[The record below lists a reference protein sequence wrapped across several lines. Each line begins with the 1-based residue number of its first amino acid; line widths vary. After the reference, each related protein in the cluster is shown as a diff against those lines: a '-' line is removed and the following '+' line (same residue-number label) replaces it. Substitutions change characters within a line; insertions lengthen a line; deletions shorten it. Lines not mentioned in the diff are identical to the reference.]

1 MVDEAEAVVVGVG
14 DDGVDREVGDVALF
28 LPSSLSLFTM
38 PPSPSSWLKLGRE
51 PAFLSTN
58 LISNSKYVHDIWFA
72 KCTLSTQI
80 PWPYSTSRIGKV
92 RGDQTNYEL
101 ELKQE

>member
-1 MVDEAEAVVVGVG
+1 MYMIFGICFAYQ
-14 DDGVDREVGDVALF
+14 
-28 LPSSLSLFTM
+28 
-38 PPSPSSWLKLGRE
+38 
-51 PAFLSTN
+51 TN
-58 LISNSKYVHDIWFA
+58 WFA
-72 KCTLSTQI
+72 KCTLITQI